1 MINSILVVDDSRMSR
16 KLVIK
21 SLPEEWDAEIRQA
34 ANGVEALELFH
45 EKTPDVVF
53 LDLTM
58 PELDGFGVLAALKEE
73 GSKVPVIVI
82 SADVQTEAYERAIG
96 LGARAFIQKPM
107 SAGDVKK
114 VVEELKLL

>member
-1 MINSILVVDDSRMSR
+1 MINSVLVVDDSKMSR

-21 SLPEEWDAEIRQA
+21 SLPVEWDSPIFQA
-34 ANGVEALELFH
+34 TNGVEALDIFH
-45 EKTPDVVF
+45 EKKPDVMF

-58 PELDGFGVLAALKEE
+58 PELDGFGVLAALQKE
-73 GSKVPVIVI
+73 GNQVPVIVI

-107 SAGDVKK
+107 SPEDVKK
-114 VVEELKLL
+114 VVQELGLL